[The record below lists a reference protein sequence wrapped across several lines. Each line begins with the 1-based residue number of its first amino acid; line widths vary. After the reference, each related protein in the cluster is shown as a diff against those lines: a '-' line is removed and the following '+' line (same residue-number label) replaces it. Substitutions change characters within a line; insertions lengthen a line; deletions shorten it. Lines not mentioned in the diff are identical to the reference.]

1 MSQVVVVV
9 RVVVVEVVGIFSY
22 LCLIV
27 ADVFSFL
34 TVTEALKGRTE
45 NVFISSQS
53 VSQPAT
59 RRRKRWVDDG
69 MIDVG
74 RGARG
79 QTG

>member
-53 VSQPAT
+53 VSQSASNT
-59 RRRKRWVDDG
+59 EEEE
-69 MIDVG
+69 VG
-74 RGARG
+74 
-79 QTG
+79 